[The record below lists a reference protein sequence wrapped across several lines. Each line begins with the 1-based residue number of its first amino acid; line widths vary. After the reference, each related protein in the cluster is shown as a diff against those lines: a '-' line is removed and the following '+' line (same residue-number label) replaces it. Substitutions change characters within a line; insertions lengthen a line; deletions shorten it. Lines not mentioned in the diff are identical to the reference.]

1 MKRKERVHPCLVL
14 FRNLCG
20 ALQKI
25 DEASHRITLRMQ
37 SHLSI
42 TRRCAMT
49 CERCDGL
56 MVSER
61 ICDLRG
67 MNSDL
72 CVKEYR
78 CILCGN
84 VVDATI
90 LENRRRSTEAVG
102 SIILTSLRLQRF
114 AAA

>member
-1 MKRKERVHPCLVL
+1 
-14 FRNLCG
+14 
-20 ALQKI
+20 
-25 DEASHRITLRMQ
+25 
-37 SHLSI
+37 
-42 TRRCAMT
+42 MT

-61 ICDLRG
+61 ICDLQG
-67 MNSDL
+67 MCSDL
-72 CVKEYR
+72 CVNGYR

-102 SIILTSLRLQRF
+102 SIAWTSLRTPRLV
-114 AAA
+114 AA